1 MTERDRHEGRVSL
14 SHWYAAPIFNRCP
27 ASAPGRSGILAS
39 ALSLGQRGY
48 GHAARG
54 VAESAVVSDVVHA
67 GSARAA
73 ALLAPLLSSRC
84 QHCSCC
90 VTPLTLATER
100 SLTDECYY
108 DRHAI

>member
-27 ASAPGRSGILAS
+27 ASASGRSGILA
-39 ALSLGQRGY
+39 AAPSLGQRGY

-67 GSARAA
+67 GGAGNARAA
-73 ALLAPLLSSRC
+73 ALLALPALL
-84 QHCSCC
+84 
-90 VTPLTLATER
+90 VP
-100 SLTDECYY
+100 
-108 DRHAI
+108 RHAPHARNGKEPHR

>member
-27 ASAPGRSGILAS
+27 ASASGRSGILAS

-54 VAESAVVSDVVHA
+54 VAKSAVVRSDVVHA

-73 ALLAPLLSSRC
+73 ALFAPPALL
-84 QHCSCC
+84 
-90 VTPLTLATER
+90 VL
-100 SLTDECYY
+100 
-108 DRHAI
+108 RHAPHAGNGKEPHR